1 MIKCC
6 QSFERPRMQK
16 KNSYKSAFRQ
26 ERNREGGREPMSER
40 ASCLGSGKLPIV
52 PENKTDNILS
62 ANIAPQLVATAVS
75 AENELLTIYIEHL
88 L

>member
-1 MIKCC
+1 
-6 QSFERPRMQK
+6 
-16 KNSYKSAFRQ
+16 
-26 ERNREGGREPMSER
+26 MSER

-88 L
+88 I